1 MKNYFIV
8 LAYMQINKK
17 VKLFIFQPYPHFG
30 GADRSIIKLINGLN
44 YSDITLISILKCN
57 YVKHLNKKVKFKQLE
72 NKRVLFSIYE
82 LRSYI
87 KKELLNIKSKKN
99 IIISNQNFANVATIL
114 ALKDVSNI
122 KTILIERNHLDE
134 LKNYNGT
141 LDFLKK
147 IVISIL
153 IKIFYK
159 NSDAIVGISKK
170 LSKDLKS
177 FISNKVHTIYN
188 PSLEDRIIK
197 NNDVKLIQIPTS
209 KKIILAVGFLEKQKD
224 HITILK
230 AINILKK
237 KYKNFILIIVGRGT
251 QLKKLQNYINTNG
264 LKNYVKIY
272 QNINNPVQFYKIA
285 DLFILSSIYEGLGNV
300 VVEAL
305 KHKCPIITSDCNAGP
320 MEIINYGKYGDFF
333 PTGDFKVLS
342 SKIANHLKNPE
353 RLKIKSIKA
362 KKYIKKFSLEQNIK
376 KFNALF
382 DGI

>member
-1 MKNYFIV
+1 MK
-8 LAYMQINKK
+8 INNK
-17 VKLFIFQPYPHFG
+17 VKLFVFQPYPKFG
-30 GADRSIIKLINGLN
+30 GDDRSIIKLINGLN
-44 YSDITLISILKCN
+44 YSDITIISILKCP
-57 YVKHLNKKVKFKQLE
+57 YTKYLNKKIKFKQLKS
-72 NKRVLFSIYE
+72 KRVLFSIYE

-114 ALKDVSNI
+114 AFKDVNNI

-134 LKNYNGT
+134 LKNYNGM

-147 IVISIL
+147 LIISSL

-177 FISNKVHTIYN
+177 FINNKVHTIYN
-188 PSLEDRIIK
+188 PSLEDQIIR
-197 NNDVKLIQIPTS
+197 NNDVKPIQIQNL
-209 KKIILAVGFLEKQKD
+209 KKIILTVGFLEKQKD

-237 KYKNFILIIVGRGT
+237 KHKNFILILIGRGT
-251 QLKKLQNYINTNG
+251 QLNKLQNYIKTNN

-272 QNINNPVQFYKIA
+272 QNINNASQFYKVA

-305 KHKCPIITSDCNAGP
+305 KHKCPVITSNCNAGP

-333 PTGDFKVLS
+333 QVRDFKVLS
-342 SKIANHLKNPE
+342 NKIANHLKNPE
-353 RLKIKSIKA
+353 RLKQKSISA
-362 KKYIKKFSLEQNIK
+362 KKYINKFSVEQNIK
-376 KFNALF
+376 KFNELF
-382 DGI
+382 SKI

>member
-1 MKNYFIV
+1 MK
-8 LAYMQINKK
+8 INNK
-17 VKLFIFQPYPHFG
+17 VKLFVFQPYPKFG
-30 GADRSIIKLINGLN
+30 GDDRSIIKLINGLN
-44 YSDITLISILKCN
+44 YSDITIISILKCP
-57 YVKHLNKKVKFKQLE
+57 YTKYLNKKIKFKQLKS
-72 NKRVLFSIYE
+72 KRVLFSIYE

-114 ALKDVSNI
+114 AFKDVNNI

-134 LKNYNGT
+134 LKNYNGM

-147 IVISIL
+147 LIISSL

-177 FISNKVHTIYN
+177 FINNKVHTIYN
-188 PSLEDRIIK
+188 PSLEDQIIR
-197 NNDVKLIQIPTS
+197 NNDVKPIQIQNL
-209 KKIILAVGFLEKQKD
+209 KKIILTVGFLEKQKD

-237 KYKNFILIIVGRGT
+237 KHKNFILILIGRGT
-251 QLKKLQNYINTNG
+251 QLNKLQNYIKTNN

-272 QNINNPVQFYKIA
+272 QNINNASQFYKVA

-305 KHKCPIITSDCNAGP
+305 KHKCPVITSNCNAGP

-333 PTGDFKVLS
+333 QVRDFKVLS
-342 SKIANHLKNPE
+342 NKIANHLKNPE
-353 RLKIKSIKA
+353 RLKQKSISA
-362 KKYIKKFSLEQNIK
+362 KKYINKFSLEQNIK
-376 KFNALF
+376 KFNELF
-382 DGI
+382 SKI

>member
-1 MKNYFIV
+1 MK
-8 LAYMQINKK
+8 INNK
-17 VKLFIFQPYPHFG
+17 VKLFVFQPYPKFG
-30 GADRSIIKLINGLN
+30 GDDRSIIKLINGLN
-44 YSDITLISILKCN
+44 YSDITIISILKCP
-57 YVKHLNKKVKFKQLE
+57 YTKYLNKKIKFKQLKS
-72 NKRVLFSIYE
+72 KRVLFSIYE

-114 ALKDVSNI
+114 AFKDVNNI

-134 LKNYNGT
+134 LKNYNGM

-147 IVISIL
+147 LVISSL

-177 FISNKVHTIYN
+177 FINNKVHTIYN
-188 PSLEDRIIK
+188 PSLEDQIIR
-197 NNDVKLIQIPTS
+197 NNDVKPIQIQNL
-209 KKIILAVGFLEKQKD
+209 KKIILTVGFLEKQKD
-224 HITILK
+224 QITILK

-237 KYKNFILIIVGRGT
+237 NHKNFILILIGRGT
-251 QLKKLQNYINTNG
+251 QLNKLQNYIKTNN

-272 QNINNPVQFYKIA
+272 QNINNASQFYKVA

-305 KHKCPIITSDCNAGP
+305 KHKCPVITSNCNAGP

-333 PTGDFKVLS
+333 QVRDFKVLS
-342 SKIANHLKNPE
+342 NKIANHLKNPE
-353 RLKIKSIKA
+353 RLKQKSISA
-362 KKYIKKFSLEQNIK
+362 KKYINKFSLEQNIK
-376 KFNALF
+376 KFNELF
-382 DGI
+382 SKI